1 MGASR
6 ELALLGTMGEAEDD
20 GRGGLVCRSKAEMR
34 AERVARGS
42 VLGADE
48 VLGAL
53 VLTAGSAAE
62 VAG

>member
-20 GRGGLVCRSKAEMR
+20 GRGRSKAEMR